1 MKEEWKDVVGYE
13 GFYQVSDLGRIR
25 TVTRKQWNGQSWHL
39 VESLVLNPSV
49 QNGGY
54 LRVVLSVNGTKK
66 YKTVHRLV
74 AEAFLD
80 MPDGNEKFVVNHKD
94 EDKLNNN
101 VNNLEW
107 ITISENNTYNKRQE
121 KIAAKNIKNGV
132 YDRLSKQLSKPV
144 VAIPVDKTKPTIKL
158 KSVTDGKNYGFIP
171 SEISSVARGRKKTH
185 YGYTFKYL

>member
-39 VESLVLNPSV
+39 VESLVLNTSV

-80 MPDGNEKFVVNHKD
+80 MPEGNEKFVVNHKD

-121 KIAAKNIKNGV
+121 KIAAKNRKNGV
-132 YDRLSKQLSKPV
+132 YERLSKQFSKPV
-144 VAIPVDKTKPTIKL
+144 IAIPVDKTKPTIKL